1 MEYKRQHI
9 RKYTRRLTEWIKM
22 TKIFDFR
29 YVKQRV
35 RKINY
40 DFKKFKLLFIPNIV
54 IASMTTSGG
63 RSKLIM
69 HCQIS
74 RSSVLK
80 AFYSKKYYLEI
91 LKLDCDFRYTTLFF
105 RFHVGV
111 IFYCLKRLIK
121 FFYYLNN
128 LVFRMIELNKAVY
141 FFIY

>member
-40 DFKKFKLLFIPNIV
+40 DLKKFKLLFIPNIV

-63 RSKLIM
+63 RS
-69 HCQIS
+69 
-74 RSSVLK
+74 
-80 AFYSKKYYLEI
+80 
-91 LKLDCDFRYTTLFF
+91 
-105 RFHVGV
+105 
-111 IFYCLKRLIK
+111 
-121 FFYYLNN
+121 
-128 LVFRMIELNKAVY
+128 
-141 FFIY
+141 